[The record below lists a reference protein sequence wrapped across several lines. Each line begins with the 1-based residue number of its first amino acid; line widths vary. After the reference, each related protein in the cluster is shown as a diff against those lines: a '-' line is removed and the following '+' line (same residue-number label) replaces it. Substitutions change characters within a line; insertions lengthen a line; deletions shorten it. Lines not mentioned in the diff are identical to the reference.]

1 LIKTILGPPG
11 CGKTQTN
18 SNLIQGYIKEG
29 IAPEQIA
36 CVSFTRKAAQES
48 RERVSNDW
56 NVPTDSLP
64 YFQTLHS
71 MAFRAGG
78 YKTSDV
84 IRGSDLK
91 AIGDAVSVPFAF
103 KKENEVESD
112 FDKLGTSV
120 GDTYL
125 GLHHLSRSKC
135 QSLEQTFREANNYN
149 LHWPELKRLVDT
161 YESYKKVHGKLD
173 FTDMI
178 DNFVKEDQCPDI
190 EALFVDEAQDLSTLQ
205 WSMVDV
211 LRKTKVQVFT
221 GDDDQ
226 AIMGFQ
232 GADPNA
238 FLEATE
244 EKEVLQQSYRLPFE
258 PWQEAQK
265 IVSRIEGRQP
275 KKWQPKEEEGIVR
288 YHQDLYDVPIAEGEW
303 CVMARTNRIAS
314 HYANALM
321 DEGWVFSRN
330 GHPSIQAK
338 TYEAILDW
346 EQWCKNGQIGG
357 QQLRN
362 IYTLM
367 SVNVGFTRGYGPRSK
382 ALLGIDPET
391 FITMSQAEQSYGLL
405 AKRNM
410 RWHQALDKIDPDTK
424 NYILNALKRGDNIK
438 NPRIKIN
445 TIHGMKGGECDN
457 ILVIPDLSHAAYKQ
471 YQRNPNMEH
480 RVYYVAVTR
489 TKNSLHIMEPVTD
502 AYYSL

>member
-1 LIKTILGPPG
+1 MIKTILGPPG

-78 YKTSDV
+78 YKPSDV

-103 KKENEVESD
+103 KRDSNVESD
-112 FDKLGTSV
+112 FDKLGASV

-161 YESYKKVHGKLD
+161 YESYKKAHGKLD

-232 GADPNA
+232 GADVGA
-238 FLEATE
+238 FLNATK
-244 EKEVLQQSYRLPFE
+244 EKEVLQQSYRLPYE
-258 PWQEAQK
+258 PWQEAQR
-265 IVSRIEGRQP
+265 IVSRIEGREP
-275 KKWQPKEEEGIVR
+275 KQWQPKEAEGLVR
-288 YHQDLYDVPIAEGEW
+288 HHQDLYDVPIGEGEW
-303 CVMARTNRIAS
+303 CIMARTNRIAAY
-314 HYANALM
+314 YANALM
-321 DEGWVFSRN
+321 EEGWVFSRN

-346 EQWCKNGQIGG
+346 EQWCKSDQING

-367 SVNVGFTRGYGPRSK
+367 SVGVGFTKGYGPRSK
-382 ALLGIDPET
+382 TLLNIDPEV
-391 FITMSQAEQSYGLL
+391 FITMNQAEESYGLL
-405 AKRNM
+405 IKSTM
-410 RWHQALDKIDPDTK
+410 RWHQALDKIDMDTR
-424 NYILNALKRGDNIK
+424 NYILSALKRGDNVK
-438 NPRIKIN
+438 NPRIKIS

-489 TKNSLHIMEPVTD
+489 TKNTLHILEPTTD